1 LLNEDL
7 HDGLRSQ
14 SDEFYPELFAA
25 SGHLDAHVPRIDR
38 RWHTRAMNEDLPSI
52 EILGI
57 PIACID
63 ASEALTEI
71 ERLYRRPS
79 PALIAYINAHS
90 INLATQN
97 AAYRDILVGS
107 DLNLNDGSGV
117 ALAAR
122 IQGRRFKE
130 NLNGSDFNG
139 DILRLAAR
147 LGWPVYLL
155 GAVEGVADRAADRL
169 RSQTEGLN
177 IVGTHSGYWQES
189 SAGDVAATIRASG
202 ADLVMVAMGN
212 PRQEEWL
219 ATHLESTGARVGVGV
234 GAFLDFTA
242 GVVPRSPG
250 WMNRFGVEW
259 LWRLLQEPRRLW
271 RRYIVGNPLFLARVV
286 RSRLGP
292 GNRKADG

>member
-1 LLNEDL
+1 
-7 HDGLRSQ
+7 
-14 SDEFYPELFAA
+14 
-25 SGHLDAHVPRIDR
+25 
-38 RWHTRAMNEDLPSI
+38 MNEDLPSI

-71 ERLYRRPS
+71 ERLHRRPS

-97 AAYRDILVGS
+97 ASYRDILVGS

-122 IQGRRFKE
+122 IHGRRFKE

-169 RSQTEGLN
+169 RSQIEGLN

-189 SAGDVAATIRASG
+189 SAADVAVTIRASG

-250 WMNRFGVEW
+250 WMNQFGVEW
-259 LWRLLQEPRRLW
+259 MWRLLQEPRRLW
-271 RRYIVGNPLFLARVV
+271 RRYIVGNPLFLARVLK
-286 RSRLGP
+286 SRLSS
-292 GNRKADG
+292 GNRKANG

>member
-1 LLNEDL
+1 
-7 HDGLRSQ
+7 
-14 SDEFYPELFAA
+14 
-25 SGHLDAHVPRIDR
+25 
-38 RWHTRAMNEDLPSI
+38 MNEDRPSI

-71 ERLYRRPS
+71 ERLHQRPS
-79 PALIAYINAHS
+79 PALVAYINAHS
-90 INLATQN
+90 INLATQSVS
-97 AAYRDILVGS
+97 YRDILVGS

-122 IQGRRFKE
+122 IHGRRFKE
-130 NLNGSDFNG
+130 NLNGSDFNC

-147 LGWPVYLL
+147 LGWSVYLL

-169 RSQTEGLN
+169 RTQIEGLN
-177 IVGTHSGYWQES
+177 IVGTHSGYWRES
-189 SAGDVAATIRASG
+189 SAGDVVAAVRASG

-219 ATHLESTGARVGVGV
+219 AAHLESTGARVGVGV

-242 GVVPRSPG
+242 GKVARAPN

-259 LWRLLQEPRRLW
+259 IWRLAQEPRRMW
-271 RRYIVGNPLFLARVV
+271 RRYVVGNPLFLARVV
-286 RSRLGP
+286 GSRLTGRS
-292 GNRKADG
+292 RKADA